1 MKIFGTAKSVAVLTI
16 AGAIALG
23 LAVAPASADMKKRE
37 FTVVGTW
44 GFLDHWK
51 EREGPFWKERL
62 PKLSGGKLTANAKSQ
77 TELGMSG
84 FEVMRLLKLGVYDA
98 VHGVTT
104 YVAQDSPAI
113 EGADLAGV
121 IQDLPTYRRANEA
134 YRDVLAREFE
144 EKYNAKL
151 LMLYAW
157 PSQQLFCNLG
167 DKSIKTYGLDKLKG
181 KKIRTYSTTLGDFI
195 EGVGG
200 SAVTIAFAEVV
211 PALQKGVADCGL
223 TGTLPAYNAK
233 WYQVVTHNIRIR
245 LGYAS
250 SFLAM
255 NLKLWNDLDAETK
268 ALFKKELAVLEE
280 EMWVATAKN
289 DQRGM
294 DCNAAG
300 PCDKAV
306 GGMVPIEPTMADKA
320 ILKDVVEN
328 FVLKRWAKRCGTQK
342 CLDEWNATIGKI
354 SGMKASM

>member
-1 MKIFGTAKSVAVLTI
+1 MLQLVKTVVATAV
-16 AGAIALG
+16 AGAVMLG
-23 LAVAPASADMKKRE
+23 AGAGGAADYGKKE

-51 EREGPFWKERL
+51 ERESKFWQEVI
-62 PKLSGGKLTANAKSQ
+62 PEASGGALTANAKPQ
-77 TELGMSG
+77 TELGLSG
-84 FEVMRLLKLGVYDA
+84 FEIMRLLKLGTYDA

-113 EGADLAGV
+113 EGADLAGT
-121 IQDLPTYRRANEA
+121 IQDLATFRKAVQA
-134 YRDVLAREFE
+134 YAPVIEREFA
-144 EKYNAKL
+144 EKYDAKL

-157 PSQQLFCNLG
+157 PSQQLWCNLG
-167 DKSIKTYGLDKLKG
+167 DKSITQFSLEDLQG

-233 WYQVVTHNIRIR
+233 WWQVVTHNIRIR
-245 LGYAS
+245 LGFAS

-255 NLKLWNDLDAETK
+255 NMDSWNSLTADAQNLIMEKLK
-268 ALFKKELAVLEE
+268 VLEK
-280 EMWVATAKN
+280 EMWDATAKN

-294 DCNAAG
+294 DCNASG
-300 PCDKAV
+300 PCDLGDP
-306 GGMVPIEPTMADKA
+306 GGMTPIEISDTDRTK
-320 ILKDVVEN
+320 LKQIVTDFVV
-328 FVLKRWAKRCGTQK
+328 KRWAERCGTQQ
-342 CLDEWNATIGKI
+342 CVDDWNATVGKI
-354 SGMKASM
+354 AGIEASL

>member
-1 MKIFGTAKSVAVLTI
+1 MKKSMKMFAISAL
-16 AGAIALG
+16 AGA
-23 LAVAPASADMKKRE
+23 LAMSSTVASAADYGKKE
-37 FTVVGTW
+37 FVVVGTW

-51 EREGPFWKERL
+51 EREGPFWNDTL
-62 PKLSGGKLTANAKSQ
+62 PKVSGGALTANAKSQ
-77 TELGMSG
+77 TDLGLSG
-84 FEVMRLLKLGVYDA
+84 FEIMRQLKLGVFDA

-113 EGADLAGV
+113 EGADLSGV
-121 IQDLPTYRRANEA
+121 FQDFETYKKGL
-134 YRDVLAREFE
+134 YSYKDVLAREFE
-144 EKYNAKL
+144 QKYGAKL

-157 PSQQLFCNLG
+157 PSQQLWCNLG
-167 DKSIKTYGLDKLKG
+167 DKSIKKVSFDDLKG

-233 WYQVVTHNIRIR
+233 WWQVVTHNIRVR

-255 NLKLWNDLDAETK
+255 NMKTWNSLKPDAQKLLTDELAKVEDAMWIATK
-268 ALFKKELAVLEE
+268 A
-280 EMWVATAKN
+280 N

-300 PCDKAV
+300 PCDLGEP
-306 GGMVPIEPTMADKA
+306 GGMVPVEVSDEDKA
-320 ILKDVVEN
+320 KLKTIVRDFVV
-328 FVLKRWAKRCGTQK
+328 KRWAKRCGTQA
-342 CLDEWNATIGKI
+342 CIDEWNATIGKL
-354 SGMKASM
+354 SGIKASL

>member
-1 MKIFGTAKSVAVLTI
+1 MRNYKTIKSVAALAI

-23 LAVAPASADMKKRE
+23 LAVAPASAEMKKRE

-121 IQDLPTYRRANEA
+121 IQDLPTYRKANEA
-134 YRDVLAREFE
+134 YRGILAREFE

-151 LMLYAW
+151 LM
-157 PSQQLFCNLG
+157 
-167 DKSIKTYGLDKLKG
+167 KG

-255 NLKLWNDLDAETK
+255 NLKLWNSLDAETK

-280 EMWVATAKN
+280 EMWVATAIN
-289 DQRGM
+289 DERGM
-294 DCNAAG
+294 NCNAAG
-300 PCDKAV
+300 PCDKEV
-306 GGMVPIEPTMADKA
+306 GGMIPIEPTAADKA

-342 CLDEWNATIGKI
+342 CIDEWNATIGKI

>member
-1 MKIFGTAKSVAVLTI
+1 MMKKSIKLFAVSAL
-16 AGAIALG
+16 AGA
-23 LAVAPASADMKKRE
+23 LAMSSTVANAADYGKKE
-37 FTVVGTW
+37 FVVVGTW

-51 EREGPFWKERL
+51 EREGPFWNETL
-62 PKLSGGKLTANAKSQ
+62 PKASGGALTANAKSQ
-77 TELGMSG
+77 TDLGLSG
-84 FEVMRLLKLGVYDA
+84 FEIMRQLKLGVYDA

-104 YVAQDSPAI
+104 YVSQDSPAI

-121 IQDLPTYRRANEA
+121 FQDFETYKKGL
-134 YRDVLAREFE
+134 YSYKDVLTREFAD
-144 EKYNAKL
+144 KYNAKL

-157 PSQQLFCNLG
+157 PSQQLWCNLG
-167 DKSIKTYGLDKLKG
+167 DKSIKKVAFSDLKG

-233 WYQVVTHNIRIR
+233 WWQVVTHNIRVR

-255 NLKLWNDLDAETK
+255 NMKTWNSLKPDAQKLLMT
-268 ALFKKELAVLEE
+268 ELATVEE
-280 EMWVATAKN
+280 AMWVATKKN

-300 PCDKAV
+300 PCDLGEP
-306 GGMVPIEPTMADKA
+306 GGMVPVEVSAEDQAKLTIIVRDF
-320 ILKDVVEN
+320 VV
-328 FVLKRWAKRCGTQK
+328 KRWAKRCGTQV
-342 CLDEWNATIGKI
+342 CIDEWNDTIGKL
-354 SGMKASM
+354 SGIKASL

>member
-1 MKIFGTAKSVAVLTI
+1 MIKSVKLIAVSAL
-16 AGAIALG
+16 AGA
-23 LAVAPASADMKKRE
+23 LAMSSAVVNAADYGKKE
-37 FTVVGTW
+37 FVVVGTW

-51 EREGPFWKERL
+51 EREGPFWNDTL
-62 PKLSGGKLTANAKSQ
+62 PKVSGGALTANAKSQ
-77 TELGMSG
+77 TDLGLSG
-84 FEVMRLLKLGVYDA
+84 FEIMRQLKLGVYDA

-104 YVAQDSPAI
+104 YVSSDSPAI

-121 IQDLPTYRRANEA
+121 FQDFETYKKGL
-134 YRDVLAREFE
+134 YSYKDVLTREFE

-157 PSQQLFCNLG
+157 PSQQLWCNLG
-167 DKSIKTYGLDKLKG
+167 DKSIKKVSFNDLKG

-233 WYQVVTHNIRIR
+233 WWQVVTHNIRVR

-255 NLKLWNDLDAETK
+255 NMKTWKSLKPDAQK
-268 ALFKKELAVLEE
+268 LLVDELAKVETA
-280 EMWVATAKN
+280 MWIATKKN

-300 PCDKAV
+300 PCDLGEP
-306 GGMVPIEPTMADKA
+306 GGMVPVEISAEDQAK
-320 ILKDVVEN
+320 LKTIVSDFVV
-328 FVLKRWAKRCGTQK
+328 KRWAKRCGTQT
-342 CLDEWNATIGKI
+342 CIDEWNGTIGKL
-354 SGMKASM
+354 SGMEAKL